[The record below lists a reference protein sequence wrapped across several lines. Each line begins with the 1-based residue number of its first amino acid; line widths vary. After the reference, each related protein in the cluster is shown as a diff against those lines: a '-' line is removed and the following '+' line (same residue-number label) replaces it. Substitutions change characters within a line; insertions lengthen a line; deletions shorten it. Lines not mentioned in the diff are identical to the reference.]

1 MRPLELASQ
10 LELRRSI
17 GSTRRQILLGSVATV
32 ACVACAPANVRGPS
46 TPGPDA
52 GSGSDARSGSGT
64 GSGPDERNRPDAGS
78 SSGAGSGSD
87 AEKEMSE
94 IERSVGGRVGV
105 FALDMG
111 TGRQL
116 AHRADERFAMC
127 STFKW
132 VLAAAILA
140 RVERGQL
147 SLQNRVTYAEKDL
160 LEYAPVTREHVAEG
174 SMTVEALARA
184 AITLSDNTA
193 ANLLL
198 TQLGGPAE
206 VTQFC
211 RSQGDSVT
219 RLDRNEPSLNTNIAG
234 DLRDTTSPRAMTALM
249 QRILFGDALSRDGR
263 ERLLSWLRECETGR
277 ERLRAG
283 LPSNWV
289 VGDKTGSGEHGATND
304 VAVATPPNGRPVLI
318 SAYLSE
324 GFAEKP
330 MLQAALASIGRVVA
344 RQFNS

>member
-1 MRPLELASQ
+1 MRPSELVSQ

-17 GSTRRQILLGSVATV
+17 GPTRRQILLGSIASVAS
-32 ACVACAPANVRGPS
+32 VACAPGNVRGPS
-46 TPGPDA
+46 ALGPDGA
-52 GSGSDARSGSGT
+52 SASG
-64 GSGPDERNRPDAGS
+64 AGS
-78 SSGAGSGSD
+78 SSGAGSASG
-87 AEKEMSE
+87 AEKELSE
-94 IERSVGGRVGV
+94 IERSVGGRVGM
-105 FALDMG
+105 FALDTG

-116 AHRADERFAMC
+116 AYRADERFAMC

-132 VLAAAILA
+132 ILAAAILA
-140 RVERGQL
+140 RVEREQL
-147 SLQNRVTYAEKDL
+147 SLQYRVNYREKDL
-160 LEYAPVTREHVAEG
+160 LDYAPVTREHVAEG
-174 SMTVEALARA
+174 SMTIEALARA

-206 VTQFC
+206 LTQFC

-219 RLDRNEPSLNTNIAG
+219 RLDRNEPTLNSNIAG
-234 DLRDTTSPRAMTALM
+234 DPRDTTSPRAMTALM
-249 QRILFGDALSRDGR
+249 QRILFGDGLSREGR

-289 VGDKTGSGEHGATND
+289 VGDKTGSGAHGATND

-318 SAYLSE
+318 AAYLSE
-324 GFAEKP
+324 GLAEKP
-330 MLQAALASIGRVVA
+330 KLQAALADIGRVVA